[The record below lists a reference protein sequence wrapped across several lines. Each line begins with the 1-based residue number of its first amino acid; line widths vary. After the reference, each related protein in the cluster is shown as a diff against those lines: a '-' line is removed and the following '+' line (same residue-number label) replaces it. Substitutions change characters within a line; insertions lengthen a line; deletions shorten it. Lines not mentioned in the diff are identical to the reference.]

1 MYRFFSWYNQNRRKF
16 WITLISAI
24 IIILI
29 VYKLL
34 EIINENLNTRPQDN
48 STNTISQLDTSVL
61 NTVTMN
67 SNRSAISG
75 TTLPSS
81 AKDKVKVIDKFIEY
95 CNSGKIEEAYNLIT
109 DDCKKKHYPDLNDF
123 NKTYYTQVFGNKQR
137 NVSITNWIGD
147 TYKIDLKQDILAT
160 GRISETDNFQDYYTV
175 VKTDDNNY
183 KLNIKKYIRTE
194 KIEKEVQK
202 ENINIKVISKD
213 IYIDYEVYKFEITN
227 NTDKTMILGDVQNIN
242 SCYIVDEN
250 NYKYNARLN
259 EIETSQLKFNSKS
272 TRTIEI
278 KFLNRYSS
286 SGKKEKQIVFSD
298 VSLYYEGN
306 DDISNIFKIEINL

>member
-1 MYRFFSWYNQNRRKF
+1 M
-16 WITLISAI
+16 
-24 IIILI
+24 
-29 VYKLL
+29 
-34 EIINENLNTRPQDN
+34 
-48 STNTISQLDTSVL
+48 
-61 NTVTMN
+61 
-67 SNRSAISG
+67 
-75 TTLPSS
+75 
-81 AKDKVKVIDKFIEY
+81 
-95 CNSGKIEEAYNLIT
+95 
-109 DDCKKKHYPDLNDF
+109 
-123 NKTYYTQVFGNKQR
+123 
-137 NVSITNWIGD
+137 
-147 TYKIDLKQDILAT
+147 KQDILAT

-183 KLNIKKYIRTE
+183 KLNIKKYISTE

-227 NTDKTMILGDVQNIN
+227 NTDKTMTLGDMQNIN

-259 EIETSQLKFNSKS
+259 EIEASKLKYIPKR
-272 TRTIEI
+272 TGTIEI